1 MSKISTRTVKDFGF
15 WLSQNGL
22 KRGYIINLDNKI
34 HLSSPLLKT
43 FSEEITSSS
52 DYQNHE
58 GIFFEYQKETESLF
72 VAVVHRTVR
81 GAGQGGT
88 RFRQYPT
95 VANLLTD
102 AMRLSKGMTDKNS
115 LAKINWGG
123 GKSIIH
129 SEHNPKTVSKS
140 IREKIFI
147 GFGQFIASLNG
158 LYVCAEDMN
167 VSPED
172 LGLVHSVNRYTNC
185 IPKSMGGSS
194 NPSFLTARGVF
205 SGIVAGLQ
213 FMDGANDTK
222 NINLSGK
229 HILVQGAGNVGFN
242 VIKHIIDH
250 GGKVSVFE
258 PYQPAVEKLIGTFEN
273 INVIQ
278 NADDIYDIEADIF
291 SPNAIGAILNDDTIP
306 RLKVKMVA
314 GGANNQLKDP
324 IRHAKMLHDRGIDYV
339 PDFLINRMGIV
350 NCCDE
355 QYGYLPEAIE
365 ERLSEIHPEVIEL
378 LQLSKSENK
387 SPQFKALELATEL
400 SLIPHPIHGHRG
412 AKILKFLMENEE
424 SVWFKNNLEFE
435 PAV

>member
-1 MSKISTRTVKDFGF
+1 MSQITTRSVQEFGT
-15 WLSQNGL
+15 WLAAKGL
-22 KRGYIINLDNKI
+22 DRGYIINLDEQI
-34 HLSSPLLKT
+34 HLSSPELKE
-43 FSEEITSSS
+43 FADEITASP

-58 GIFFEYQKETESLF
+58 GLFFQYQKETQSLF
-72 VAVVHRTVR
+72 LAAIHRTVR

-88 RFRQYPT
+88 RFRTYPSLG
-95 VANLLTD
+95 NLFTD

-129 SEHNPKTVSKS
+129 SDHNPKTVDAAT
-140 IREKIFI
+140 REKIFL
-147 GFGQFIASLNG
+147 GFGSFIASLNG

-167 VSPED
+167 VSPQD
-172 LGLVHSVNRYTNC
+172 LGVVHSVNRYTNC

-205 SGIVAGLQ
+205 AGIAAAAQ
-213 FMDGANDTK
+213 YQDGKNDPQ
-222 NINLSGK
+222 NIDLSGK

-242 VIKHIIDH
+242 VIKHIVDH
-250 GGKVSVFE
+250 GGQVSVFE
-258 PYQPAVEKLIGTFEN
+258 PYAPAVEKVMDHFPNAN
-273 INVIQ
+273 IIQ

-291 SPNAIGAILNDDTIP
+291 SPNAIGAILNDNTIP
-306 RLKVKMVA
+306 RLRVKTVA

-324 IRHAKMLHDRGIDYV
+324 VKHATMLHERGIKYV

-365 ERLSEIHPEVIEL
+365 ERLTEIHPEVLEL
-378 LQLSKSENK
+378 LALSEKEDK

-400 SLIPHPIHGHRG
+400 SMIPHPIHGHRG
-412 AKILKFLMENEE
+412 AKILRFLMTNED
-424 SVWFKNNLEFE
+424 SIWNARNFE
-435 PAV
+435 TAPVV

>member
-1 MSKISTRTVKDFGF
+1 MSEISTRTVKDFGI
-15 WLSQNGL
+15 WLAAQGL
-22 KRGYIINLDNKI
+22 ERGYIVHLDNKTY
-34 HLSSPLLKT
+34 LSSPELSS
-43 FSEEITSSS
+43 FSKEITSSP

-72 VAVVHRTVR
+72 VAAIHRTVR

-95 VANLLTD
+95 VGNLLTD

-129 SEHNPKTVSKS
+129 SEHNPKTVSKE
-140 IREKIFI
+140 IREKIFL

-205 SGIVAGLQ
+205 AGIAAGLQ
-213 FMDGANDTK
+213 FMDGINDTQ
-222 NINLSGK
+222 NIDLSGK

-258 PYQPAVEKLIGTFEN
+258 PYQPAVEKLMDTFPDIN
-273 INVIQ
+273 IIS

-291 SPNAIGAILNDDTIP
+291 SPNAIGAILNDATIP

-324 IRHAKMLHDRGIDYV
+324 VRHAKMLHERGIAYV

-365 ERLSEIHPEVIEL
+365 ERLVEIHPEVIEL
-378 LQLSKSENK
+378 LKLSKKEDK

-412 AKILKFLMENEE
+412 AKILKFLMGNEE
-424 SVWFKNNLEFE
+424 SVWVMNNYETE